1 MAQNYTDY
9 LIVYCEVLVIAFIY
23 TGILFFSVRR
33 EMGSDIEVRIFKAFL
48 STLMLALVVDGFTH
62 AQYRGVLHMPPGLVA
77 FLYALYMFLFSGVL
91 PFLWFNFAE
100 VRLGSRF
107 IQKPLGRLIS
117 ITPLAIVSI
126 MCFASIK
133 TGWFFKIDDKGIY
146 SRGDLWAVQT
156 VVSYLY
162 FLFTTV
168 HAFIKA
174 RHEPAPM
181 QRKQYYILSMYL
193 IAPFI
198 GGLLQ
203 LFVGNHPFVAPA
215 TGIAMLFIFLNI
227 QGGMINNDSLT
238 GLYNRRSAETY
249 YDELKLRASA
259 RNPFYL
265 YMMDING
272 FKGIN
277 DKHGHIE
284 GDKALR
290 IVANVLRKVCD
301 ELGGYVCRY
310 GGDEF
315 LAMIESKNL
324 KDAADFEKSFN
335 ESMEKEEK
343 LLGLPYKLGLS
354 FGYVVCDSPASSM
367 DSLVHEADKKMYQRK
382 IMAHSENKEAEVKEV
397 IES

>member
-1 MAQNYTDY
+1 MTQAYTDY
-9 LIVYCEVLVIAFIY
+9 LIVYCEVLLQAFLY
-23 TGILFFSVRR
+23 TAILFFSVRR
-33 EMGSDIEVRIFKAFL
+33 EMGSDEEVLIFRAFL
-48 STLMLALVVDGFTH
+48 SSLMLALIIDGFTH
-62 AQYRGVLHMPPGLVA
+62 AQYRGALHMPPGVVA
-77 FLYALYMFLFSGVL
+77 FLYASYMFLFSGVL

-107 IQKPLGRLIS
+107 IRRLVGRILS
-117 ITPLAIVSI
+117 IIPLAIVSM

-133 TGWFFKIDDKGIY
+133 TGWFFEIDDEGIY
-146 SRGDLWAVQT
+146 TRGNLWAVQT
-156 VVSYLY
+156 GVSYLY

-168 HAFIKA
+168 HAIIKA
-174 RHEPAPM
+174 KSEPSPM

-227 QGGMINNDSLT
+227 QGSLINNDTLT
-238 GLYNRRSAETY
+238 GLYNRKSAERY
-249 YDELKLRASA
+249 LEDLKLHASA

-265 YMMDING
+265 YMMDIDG

-277 DKHGHIE
+277 DTYGHIE

-290 IVANVLRKVCD
+290 IAANVLRKVAD
-301 ELGGYVCRY
+301 EYRGFVCRL

-315 LAMIESKNL
+315 LAAIESKNIS
-324 KDAADFEKSFN
+324 DPDDFEKSFIAAM
-335 ESMEKEEK
+335 SKEAQ
-343 LLGLPYKLGLS
+343 LTDLPYELKMS
-354 FGYVVCDSPASSM
+354 FGFTKCESPATSM
-367 DSLVHEADKKMYQRK
+367 NNMIADADEKMYK
-382 IMAHSENKEAEVKEV
+382 KKEASRPVSLER
-397 IES
+397 